1 MYIIHE
7 KKFAFLAA
15 PRTGSKAVAA
25 ALLEQRGAVLIG
37 SHHTLP
43 DVHPEIEIDSNWTV
57 CSTTRNHYD
66 AMVSWW
72 FKIERFKQSM
82 LPLIKFM
89 PRFCENN
96 PSFVQDGQLWHN
108 TLPHTNY
115 VLRYE
120 WLQADLDTALVM
132 AGMAPVDLP
141 KVVDSK
147 RLGTPY
153 QVCYKQASKEWV
165 GNYFKDEIAKC
176 GYKF

>member
-1 MYIIHE
+1 MYILPDW
-7 KKFAFLAA
+7 KFAFLAA

-37 SHHTLP
+37 SHHTTP
-43 DVHPEIEIDSNWTV
+43 DQHPEIEIDSSWTV
-57 CSTTRNHYD
+57 CSTTRNHWD
-66 AMVSWW
+66 TMVSWW
-72 FKIERFKQSM
+72 FKLQRLEKSM
-82 LPLIKFM
+82 LPLIKFL

-96 PSFVQDGQLWHN
+96 PNFVQGGQLWHN
-108 TLPHTNY
+108 TLPHTNN
-115 VLRYE
+115 VLRYD
-120 WLQADLDTALVM
+120 WLQADLDMALVK

-153 QVCYKQASKEWV
+153 QVCFKQPSKEWV